1 MGLHAGPSG
10 RRRARRAP
18 RRCHPCPRRGP
29 MALGQGVSVVPVAD
43 RRPVPHDAACRH
55 RCLQFG
61 PWLRTASGVGP
72 LGQLAAQAAGLAPSL
87 TEVQAE
93 GVSDQALRPQGWK
106 ARLPPEGA
114 ARGDQPDVV
123 AAAGEPAVERRQRGR
138 GDGVAE
144 RRHAGP
150 AGVLAALRSSAA
162 AARRGS
168 GAVRARLRG
177 DPWPRVWGGS
187 VELSGDPARCRR
199 RALAELRGEHL
210 VTQLPG
216 TPAGSTPLPPRSP
229 RVGSRLPA
237 VGVWRLAVRV
247 AGREV
252 GRRRRRGPWRGR
264 VSPRG
269 DRRGA
274 QGRPGRCSRPGA
286 GR

>member
-1 MGLHAGPSG
+1 MILSSLGGPAHRPRSSDGPSRSPSG

-29 MALGQGVSVVPVAD
+29 MGLGQGVSVVPVAD

-61 PWLRTASGVGP
+61 PWLRTASGVEP

-144 RRHAGP
+144 RRRAGP
-150 AGVLAALRSSAA
+150 AGVH
-162 AARRGS
+162 
-168 GAVRARLRG
+168 
-177 DPWPRVWGGS
+177 
-187 VELSGDPARCRR
+187 R
-199 RALAELRGEHL
+199 RA
-210 VTQLPG
+210 
-216 TPAGSTPLPPRSP
+216 
-229 RVGSRLPA
+229 A
-237 VGVWRLAVRV
+237 V
-247 AGREV
+247 E
-252 GRRRRRGPWRGR
+252 RGR
-264 VSPRG
+264 GAAGVRCGASP
-269 DRRGA
+269 A
-274 QGRPGRCSRPGA
+274 A
-286 GR
+286 G